1 LGNKARAFEGFQL
14 RLRMTKW
21 EVALLLEG
29 LKELKETK
37 IKLSNEA
44 EERISQLKIEEMVQ
58 HDRLINEGQ
67 WDAAGKLREI
77 RTELKLARKQHFN
90 MWEKDAI
97 NILIN
102 RLEAIQQGKI
112 RHSGKATT
120 LLLSVL
126 KSASQPQPS
135 QVSAPIGTSEEAT
148 QK

>member
-37 IKLSNEA
+37 MKLSNEA
-44 EERISQLKIEEMVQ
+44 ERKTSQLKIEKMVQ
-58 HDRLINEGQ
+58 HDRLINEGH
-67 WDAAGKLREI
+67 WDAAGKLKQI
-77 RTELKLARKQHFN
+77 RAELKLARKQHFN

-102 RLEAIQQGKI
+102 RFEALQQGKI
-112 RHSGKATT
+112 RHSGNATT
-120 LLLSVL
+120 RLLSAL
-126 KSASQPQPS
+126 KRASQPQPS
-135 QVSAPIGTSEEAT
+135 QTSAPTAVGKEAA
-148 QK
+148 